1 MAELT
6 TGERLQ
12 PSLLDR
18 LTDNEPRKSKEP
30 RDKRVMSLQ
39 QIREAVQRD
48 LGSLLSAGCLETT
61 EDLEAYPEVRR
72 SVLNFGILD
81 LAGAT
86 AADANTEDIERM
98 LHRSICD
105 FEPRILPETL
115 RVRVT
120 TNPAEMRRR
129 AMVFEVEGKIWS
141 QPMPLR
147 LFWHTEVDLETG
159 DAKVREGSR

>member
-18 LTDNEPRKSKEP
+18 LTDDEPGKTRES

-48 LGSLLSAGCLETT
+48 LASLLNAGSLGTT
-61 EDLEAYPEVRR
+61 EDLEPYPEVQR
-72 SVLNFGILD
+72 SVLNYGIPD
-81 LAGAT
+81 LAGLSSAGADT
-86 AADANTEDIERM
+86 AMIER
-98 LHRSICD
+98 LLQRAISD
-105 FEPRILPETL
+105 FEPRILPNSL

-120 TNPAEMRRR
+120 TNPDEMRHR
-129 AMVFEVEGKIWS
+129 AMVFEIEGKVWS

-147 LFWHTEVDLETG
+147 LFWNTEIDLETG
-159 DAKVREGSR
+159 DVLVRESAG

>member
-18 LTDNEPRKSKEP
+18 LTDDDPAKSAES
-30 RDKRVMSLQ
+30 RDKRVMSLE

-48 LGSLLSAGCLETT
+48 LASLLNAGNLEAF
-61 EDLEAYPEVRR
+61 EDLESYPEVRH
-72 SVLNFGILD
+72 SVINYGVPE

-86 AADANTEDIERM
+86 VADADTEAIEEM
-98 LHRSICD
+98 LQRAIVD
-105 FEPRILPETL
+105 FEPRILPKSL
-115 RVRVT
+115 RVRVV
-120 TNPAEMRRR
+120 TNPDEMHRR
-129 AMVFEVEGKIWS
+129 AMIFEIEGQIWS

-147 LFWHTEVDLETG
+147 LFWNTEVDLETG
-159 DAKVREGSR
+159 DVTVSEKTR